1 MSETFVA
8 VAREDQLHEGQQM
21 LVRVDGK
28 AIILCKSDAQIFA
41 IENRCTHDNE
51 QLLGG
56 AMKKIT
62 REDALEYHRRAPHG
76 KIEVVPTKP
85 TATQVDL
92 SLAAEGAPTTG
103 TRTVS
108 SLSAGS
114 GEKFAEKARIG
125 SSAPSGE
132 CER

>member
-56 AMKKIT
+56 AMKKCTIVCPMHGA
-62 REDALEYHRRAPHG
+62 RFSLKNGAALGGPAFEPLTTYPVR
-76 KIEVVPTKP
+76 IENGQILLGP
-85 TATQVDL
+85 TA
-92 SLAAEGAPTTG
+92 G
-103 TRTVS
+103 
-108 SLSAGS
+108 
-114 GEKFAEKARIG
+114 
-125 SSAPSGE
+125 
-132 CER
+132 